1 MYSLGGGLDF
11 APAARGAGLNV
22 LADVKTDVDIPT
34 LDGATRAMEELDN
47 AGYRAVYVVTQ
58 AYALDTIVASAKE
71 AGFAG
76 PESNWIWV
84 FADTADPK
92 FANDPG
98 LAGAFVLSPSLVA
111 NVPAYN
117 RFVDEFESRGN
128 SLGECA
134 EDAELDEANSC
145 G

>member
-1 MYSLGGGLDF
+1 
-11 APAARGAGLNV
+11 
-22 LADVKTDVDIPT
+22 
-34 LDGATRAMEELDN
+34 MEELDN
-47 AGYRAVYVVTQ
+47 AGCRAVYVVTQ

-71 AGFAG
+71 AGFVG

-84 FADTADPK
+84 FADTADPQ
-92 FANDPG
+92 FADDPD
-98 LAGAFVLSPSLVA
+98 LAGAFVLSPSMPSG
-111 NVPAYN
+111 PAYK
-117 RFVDEFESRGN
+117 RFLDGFAARGN